1 MLILKNQTRRW
12 PIYDANVVQKS
23 PKINRSTS
31 TPNLWDSCLWSMNA
45 CLLRRKLCSLMFF
58 SEWSGCSPCVRET
71 EVSLQ
76 MSYTVC
82 DCCVDWMFVV
92 HCEIILWHIKPEI
105 IPFTGQSL
113 VSISAS
119 AWGRCTVSVQM
130 HHHVCHNPA
139 SARPALQMLRWK
151 SHIWMS
157 VDNIVTWSVKLN
169 FWQDNSLG
177 IGFMFPGHILPPKS
191 KDS

>member
-1 MLILKNQTRRW
+1 MTDLWCQCCAEIPKNQSIDLYSEPLRLMS
-12 PIYDANVVQKS
+12 VVHERVPLEKE
-23 PKINRSTS
+23 T
-31 TPNLWDSCLWSMNA
+31 L
-45 CLLRRKLCSLMFF
+45 FF
-58 SEWSGCSPCVRET
+58 DVFQRVEWAFTVCKGNWM
-71 EVSLQ
+71 SLQ
-76 MSYTVC
+76 MC
-82 DCCVDWMFVV
+82 DCCVDWIFVV

-119 AWGRCTVSVQM
+119 SWGRCTVSVQM

-151 SHIWMS
+151 SRIWMS

-169 FWQDNSLG
+169 
-177 IGFMFPGHILPPKS
+177 
-191 KDS
+191 